1 MKESK
6 TLRNLR
12 RRLER
17 WELRHLREHVLE
29 LAGRLEEA
37 ESRVREAEQRASDA
51 DEIIEFWR
59 EHALDLQRA
68 VADHEFATH
77 RCVGLSADGQLM
89 VVRCDSKEQD

>member
-1 MKESK
+1 MKGSK

-17 WELRHLREHVLE
+17 RELRHLREHVLE

-37 ESRVREAEQRASDA
+37 ESRAGEAERRAGDA
-51 DEIIEFWR
+51 DEIIEYWR
-59 EHALDLQRA
+59 KHALDLQRA
-68 VADHEFATH
+68 LADDEFATH

-89 VVRCDSKEQD
+89 VVRCDSKARE